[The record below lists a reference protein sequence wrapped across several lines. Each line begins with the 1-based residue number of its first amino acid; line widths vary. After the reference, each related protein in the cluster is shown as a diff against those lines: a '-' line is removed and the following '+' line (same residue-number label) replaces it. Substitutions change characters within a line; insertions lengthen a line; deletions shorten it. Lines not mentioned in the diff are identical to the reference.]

1 MRILRYHAI
10 VATVA
15 TVCLVASMAAHAL
28 REDRGQPIRISANT
42 VTVDQKA
49 GVTRYQGDVVM
60 QQGSMR
66 IAADRVV
73 IRYSKSEMESLSAFG
88 NPLTFRQRPDNQEQ
102 EIKGSAA
109 RLQYSAADQVL
120 HLYDS
125 VTLHQG
131 DDVLHSAVLHYDL
144 GNNRLQAEGDPQRRV
159 YSVIQPRKPAA
170 GAQGRP

>member
-1 MRILRYHAI
+1 MRILRYLAVI
-10 VATVA
+10 VGLAA
-15 TVCLVASMAAHAL
+15 GMDAHAL
-28 REDRGQPIRISANT
+28 REDRSQPIRISANT

-60 QQGSMR
+60 QQGTLR

-73 IRYSKSEMESLSAFG
+73 VRYEQGEIQSLSAFG
-88 NPLTFRQRPDNQEQ
+88 KPVTFRQRPDNEEQ
-102 EIKGSAA
+102 EIKGTAA

-125 VTLHQG
+125 VALHQG
-131 DDVLHSAVLHYDL
+131 DDVLHSAVLHYDI
-144 GNNRLQAEGDPQRRV
+144 GNNRLQAESSQQDRV